1 MFTHTHHPSWAVV
14 GASSLWPFFLLKLT
28 FPKSDTLME
37 VFFFPCEKE
46 MNPYFAEKCFC
57 IYDFLDGI
65 ATIPWVKS
73 IAKSMAFFCHEQHIF
88 THCTSVG
95 KPTDPYG
102 KGKKLYSMVSQDLSV
117 THQPFCMEDLVL
129 SFPLQFSLC
138 FQHFICSTST
148 IIRANLQSHSGAIFI
163 CSGSRGLWFTL
174 YNNGWIQGSIWETI
188 L

>member
-1 MFTHTHHPSWAVV
+1 MQRWWHFWSWATHFTHW
-14 GASSLWPFFLLKLT
+14 
-28 FPKSDTLME
+28 
-37 VFFFPCEKE
+37 
-46 MNPYFAEKCFC
+46 
-57 IYDFLDGI
+57 
-65 ATIPWVKS
+65 
-73 IAKSMAFFCHEQHIF
+73 
-88 THCTSVG
+88 TSVG
-95 KPTDPYG
+95 MPTDPYG

-163 CSGSRGLWFTL
+163 CSGSRGLWFTQ
-174 YNNGWIQGSIWETI
+174 YNNSWIQGSIWETI